1 MLLLLRAG
9 LGRGQP
15 IKIIFWLIMKIIIAA
30 VSGKK
35 KCWAGEADLH
45 LPRTLSGPR
54 SAIPLHRAPRRR
66 LQSWKV
72 GLPAVFSLQLP
83 VQLSNRGHD
92 TPLHVIISVILAEEW
107 WLDPVCHLDIAH
119 RAEPSFVTTHA
130 ATSHNKAPL
139 RCTEPIVSQI

>member
-1 MLLLLRAG
+1 MLLLLLPAG

-15 IKIIFWLIMKIIIAA
+15 IKIIFWSIMKIIIAA
-30 VSGKK
+30 VSSK
-35 KCWAGEADLH
+35 KCWGKLIH
-45 LPRTLSGPR
+45 IYRGHYLPAR